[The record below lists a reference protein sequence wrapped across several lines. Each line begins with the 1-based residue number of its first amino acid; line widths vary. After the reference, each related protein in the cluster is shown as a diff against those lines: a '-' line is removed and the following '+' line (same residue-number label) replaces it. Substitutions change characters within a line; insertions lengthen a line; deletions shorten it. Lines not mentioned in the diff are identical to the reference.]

1 MELSNIKN
9 LGRYRNIIT
18 EKEYNVKNGY
28 RKQRGTDHK
37 FYLYR
42 GNRIYINDRD
52 FYLFYVKV
60 SD

>member
-1 MELSNIKN
+1 MKLSNIKN

-18 EKEYNVKNGY
+18 KKEYNVKNGY

-42 GNRIYINDRD
+42 GSRIYINDRD
-52 FYLFYVKV
+52 FYLFYVKIYE
-60 SD
+60 